1 MKYREIVKIVERDGW
16 YWKRTSGSH
25 EVYKHPSKQGT
36 VVIAYHGA
44 RDIPEG
50 TVRSILKQAGLE

>member
-1 MKYREIVKIVERDGW
+1 MKYREIVKIVEQDGW

-25 EVYKHPSKQGT
+25 EIYKHPTKTGT
-36 VVIAYHGA
+36 VVIAYHGS

-50 TVRSILKQAGLE
+50 TINSILKQAGLD